1 MTGRFL
7 INDPTEKMG
16 VGTVTKQNVENQ
28 QKKTNNATYNF
39 MSLHHVVKLFI
50 NLLVFFFSIRS
61 EDIGCVSI
69 RAVAASV
76 FLLVKG
82 L

>member
-28 QKKTNNATYNF
+28 QKKNKQRNLQFYESSSCCQT
-39 MSLHHVVKLFI
+39 LH
-50 NLLVFFFSIRS
+50 
-61 EDIGCVSI
+61 
-69 RAVAASV
+69 
-76 FLLVKG
+76 
-82 L
+82 